1 MINSGVEIV
10 EYVPQSALECTLKK
24 WLRKGKMTMIQMHYM
39 IVLSVALHANVI
51 EMMIHII

>member
-24 WLRKGKMTMIQMHYM
+24 WLRKGKMTMIQMHYI
-39 IVLSVALHANVI
+39 IVFSVALQIDDI